1 MRRGLENIY
10 AAGMLLLHDCL
21 GRWNGVYLR
30 TAAGMTAQAEGRGRE
45 VLRRIKDRAE
55 KKPCDLSV
63 MGAPV
68 NMPQLVND
76 GWDGGGRNPVSTH
89 HEVRPFG

>member
-1 MRRGLENIY
+1 MY

-45 VLRRIKDRAE
+45 VLRRIKDARGE
-55 KKPCDLSV
+55 KTL
-63 MGAPV
+63 
-68 NMPQLVND
+68 
-76 GWDGGGRNPVSTH
+76 
-89 HEVRPFG
+89 RPIRHGSASQHATAC

>member
-30 TAAGMTAQAEGRGRE
+30 TAAGMTAQAEGRKIE
-45 VLRRIKDRAE
+45 VLRRIKDRAV
-55 KKPCDLSV
+55 KKPCDLSG

-68 NMPQLVND
+68 NMPRHVND
-76 GWDGGGRNPVSTH
+76 GWDGGGNGMV
-89 HEVRPFG
+89 

>member
-1 MRRGLENIY
+1 MACICG
-10 AAGMLLLHDCL
+10 
-21 GRWNGVYLR
+21 
-30 TAAGMTAQAEGRGRE
+30 TAAGMTAQAEGRKRE
-45 VLRRIKDRAE
+45 VLRRIKDRAV
-55 KKPCDLSV
+55 KRPCDLSG

-68 NMPQLVND
+68 NMPRHVND